1 MITNE
6 LIQQLHIG
14 VDAFANK
21 TNALAVDFADD
32 KNRAIWSLKYN
43 IIKLEYIFTKKEKL
57 VCPKHTLFCR
67 VYFSKNE
74 IYFYHLPELMPYLE
88 ADNFQCYYYPYIES
102 TERLIA
108 CFTMLSEFLCRN
120 YSVINE
126 LAKNLETCEKIQA
139 EKLADMLALFLSEVP
154 EPQLEADMWEL
165 YEEYVLLLHYVGAGA
180 YRQLLIGNEAEAL
193 KQYEQME
200 KKGSLMAY
208 EKRLYEFWQTKEE
221 PYEIFPE
228 SCNSIRNVKQWD
240 NPSKEGKSVFLMGL
254 VCELIFG
261 VIFSVMI
268 VIINAVLSKGTVYYA
283 GMPWVIGFLFA
294 GLPAVFGGIAH
305 RNLVRRFM
313 EKDTFEEGLQLE
325 KMINPK
331 WIEPFARVVFI
342 IAFVVGFV
350 TNIQGAFCST
360 SFYDT
365 YLSFDV
371 DEEFFGWEFAVCEY
385 DKLQKVYYSE
395 GVYNDYGDFIGRPSY
410 LLEFENGVVWD
421 SDGYMDV
428 KEVETCVLPII
439 KEYYDEIEHIEA
451 RNDLIE

>member
-1 MITNE
+1 
-6 LIQQLHIG
+6 
-14 VDAFANK
+14 
-21 TNALAVDFADD
+21 
-32 KNRAIWSLKYN
+32 
-43 IIKLEYIFTKKEKL
+43 
-57 VCPKHTLFCR
+57 
-67 VYFSKNE
+67 
-74 IYFYHLPELMPYLE
+74 
-88 ADNFQCYYYPYIES
+88 
-102 TERLIA
+102 
-108 CFTMLSEFLCRN
+108 
-120 YSVINE
+120 
-126 LAKNLETCEKIQA
+126 
-139 EKLADMLALFLSEVP
+139 
-154 EPQLEADMWEL
+154 
-165 YEEYVLLLHYVGAGA
+165 
-180 YRQLLIGNEAEAL
+180 
-193 KQYEQME
+193 
-200 KKGSLMAY
+200 
-208 EKRLYEFWQTKEE
+208 
-221 PYEIFPE
+221 
-228 SCNSIRNVKQWD
+228 
-240 NPSKEGKSVFLMGL
+240 
-254 VCELIFG
+254 
-261 VIFSVMI
+261 
-268 VIINAVLSKGTVYYA
+268 
-283 GMPWVIGFLFA
+283 
-294 GLPAVFGGIAH
+294 
-305 RNLVRRFM
+305 M

-371 DEEFFGWEFAVCEY
+371 DEDFFGWEFAVCEY